1 MECREGL
8 SFGNLLPEI
17 IKPIFY
23 YKCLKICPSVS
34 DGGAVMLQSENS
46 KNLISCSI
54 KVLPIMIST
63 NG

>member
-1 MECREGL
+1 MGCHEGL

-34 DGGAVMLQSENS
+34 DGSALMLQSENL
-46 KNLISCSI
+46 KN
-54 KVLPIMIST
+54 
-63 NG
+63 